1 MVNELRPDDLAYL
14 SRTYRIA
21 AFVRKMF
28 ARPDQVAVLRR
39 REEVRAELQ
48 KGLDLAG
55 PAEPPKPD
63 EGSVPEVVVVK
74 LNARK
79 RWAYPKTDERL
90 LQLAPS
96 SWYKF
101 EVKGVSDAY
110 LEVFG
115 SLTYVKIEG
124 DKARLTDDPDEGD
137 LVYLVGR
144 IPLESISHIDWSPD
158 PAYWR
163 PRLYVRYRWSGP
175 FREVAIFEK
184 RDRYLFELHDVKFK
198 RPRRHYFREV
208 RMELR
213 RRRELWRED

>member
-1 MVNELRPDDLAYL
+1 MDELRPDDLAYL
-14 SRTYRIA
+14 SRTYRVA
-21 AFVRKMF
+21 AFVRKVF

-39 REEVRAELQ
+39 REEVGAELQ
-48 KGLDLAG
+48 KGLSLPG
-55 PAEPPKPD
+55 PGEPPKPD

-79 RWAYPKTDERL
+79 RWAYPEADERL

-101 EVKGVSDAY
+101 EVKGVSDAF

-115 SLTYVKIEG
+115 SLTYVTIE
-124 DKARLTDDPDEGD
+124 DSKARPTNDPDEGD

-163 PRLYVRYRWSGP
+163 PRLYVRFRWAGP

-198 RPRRHYFREV
+198 RPRRRYLRELRMELQRRREV
-208 RMELR
+208 R
-213 RRRELWRED
+213 RED